1 MFSEDR
7 KQQQLCGDE
16 PVLISTV
23 FAALLFWQDIF
34 PGANPVGELP
44 RVNQCVEDSCELSSA
59 QFFAASDALKRFN
72 NSSLGTAKS
81 IVVHG
86 RNSIEVTIF
95 FHNGSLDGA
104 RTYIYSSEL
113 DLIRE
118 YPNR

>member
-1 MFSEDR
+1 M
-7 KQQQLCGDE
+7 
-16 PVLISTV
+16 LISTI

-34 PGANPVGELP
+34 PGVNPVGELP
-44 RVNQCVEDSCELSSA
+44 HINQCVKDSCELNSA
-59 QFFAASDALKRFN
+59 QFLAASDALKRFN
-72 NSSLGTAKS
+72 NSFSGTAKS

-86 RNSIEVTIF
+86 LNSIEVTVF